1 VLRVLGIDHVVF
13 TVADVEASAAW
24 YCDRLGMEVLRL
36 DEWRRGE
43 VPFVSLRISDTTLID
58 LIAGDRSGQNVD
70 HVSLCVEG
78 SLDDVVASGR
88 FDVVHA
94 PFDIF
99 GAQGV
104 GPGMYV
110 RDPDGNVI
118 ELKTYPA
125 G

>member
-1 VLRVLGIDHVVF
+1 MLRVLGVDHVVF

-24 YCDRLGMEVLRL
+24 YHDRLGLEVLRL
-36 DEWRRGE
+36 EEWRRGE
-43 VPFVSLRISDTTLID
+43 VPFVSLRISDTALID
-58 LIAGDRSGQNVD
+58 LIAGERSGQNVD

-78 SLDDVVASGR
+78 SLDEVVASGR
-88 FDVVHA
+88 FDVVHP

-104 GPGMYV
+104 GAGMYV

-118 ELKTYPA
+118 ELKTYP

>member
-1 VLRVLGIDHVVF
+1 VLRVRGIDHVVF
-13 TVADVEASAAW
+13 TVADVESSAAW
-24 YCDRLGMEVLRL
+24 YRDRLGLEVLRL
-36 DEWRRGE
+36 EEWRRGE
-43 VPFVSLRISDTTLID
+43 VPFVSLRVSDTSLID
-58 LIAGDRSGQNVD
+58 LIAGERSGQNVD
-70 HVSLCVEG
+70 HVSLCVDG

-88 FDVVHA
+88 FDVVHL

-118 ELKTYPA
+118 ELKTYPER
-125 G
+125 

>member
-1 VLRVLGIDHVVF
+1 VVRVLGIDHVVF
-13 TVADVEASAAW
+13 TVADVEASVDW
-24 YCDRLGMEVLRL
+24 YRDRLGLEVLRL

-43 VPFVSLRISDTTLID
+43 VPFVSLRISDTALID
-58 LIAGDRSGQNVD
+58 LVAGERSGQNVD
-70 HVSLCVEG
+70 HVSLCVDG
-78 SLDDVVASGR
+78 SLAEVVASGR
-88 FDVVHA
+88 FDVVRP

-118 ELKTYPA
+118 ELKAYPA
-125 G
+125 